1 MRDDGEVAERE
12 ELPVPSRGS
21 LIVEGSP
28 FVAPLLGHH
37 VLEGVLVEPEQGRA
51 AHAWANGAFQQIEDA
66 LGLEVVQTRFPER
79 RSNLGVAG
87 HVCRRLVIGF
97 ESLPQRLRV
106 LHLVQDQRG
115 EQPVVVLRGRLN
127 QRSADDVALKQSV
140 DLGLLARR
148 LCVLANVEHV
158 RDERR
163 VLEAEYQHVQA
174 LDAGSGGNVRV
185 AVAGVERGLEHLG
198 IRLHAVE
205 DLVLVSVAVPA
216 DEILV
221 GLEEVGRARIE
232 ELVLGRDAAP
242 LILNQ
247 NLEERVEEQVDERAL
262 DPPGNDLLLPILPL
276 LRRGFEN
283 VFPALLERMLV
294 LAVEEVVLEELRRR
308 QAHPE
313 RVDGVEY
320 LLLVLTLGEVDADE
334 LDVRLDCVPVDLLR
348 VDVLEKVVVG
358 KDDGR
363 GALNG
368 LAARGADDLLEILPV
383 VLAMSQGDFAGLQD
397 EISFEQSVGVDSRAK
412 RLEEDDHGREAL
424 LPVDDGA
431 NLGHLRP
438 GVAGGGLLQDDR
450 AKEIGPLRGCDELH
464 VAEEALPLLLS
475 PNVRALVEGYFK
487 QARSVEHAAYR
498 RLSCIHP

>member
-1 MRDDGEVAERE
+1 MRDYGEVAERE

-51 AHAWANGAFQQIEDA
+51 AHARTNGAFQQIEDA
-66 LGLEVVQTRFPER
+66 LGLEVVQTRFLECRP
-79 RSNLGVAG
+79 NLGVAG
-87 HVCRRLVIGF
+87 HVRRRLFVGF
-97 ESLPQRLRV
+97 ESLPQGLRV

-127 QRSADDVALKQSV
+127 QRSADDVALKQGE
-140 DLGLLARR
+140 DLGFLARR
-148 LCVLANVEHV
+148 LRVLANVEHV
-158 RDERR
+158 RDKRR

-174 LDAGSGGNVRV
+174 LDAGSGGDVRV
-185 AVAGVERGLEHLG
+185 AVAWVKRGLEHLG
-198 IRLHAVE
+198 IRLHAAE

-216 DEILV
+216 DEVLV

-232 ELVLGRDAAP
+232 ELVLGRDAA
-242 LILNQ
+242 LLVLNQ
-247 NLEERVEEQVDERAL
+247 DLEERVEEQVDERAL
-262 DPPGNDLLLPILPL
+262 DAPGNDLLLPILPL
-276 LRRGFEN
+276 LRRGFED
-283 VFPALLERMLV
+283 VLPALLERLLV

-320 LLLVLTLGEVDADE
+320 LLLVLALGEVDADE
-334 LDVRLDCVPVDLLR
+334 LDVRLDRVPVDLLW
-348 VDVLEKVVVG
+348 VDVLEEVVVG
-358 KDDGR
+358 KGDGR
-363 GALNG
+363 GALDR

-397 EISFEQSVGVDSRAK
+397 EISLEQPIGVDSRAEC
-412 RLEEDDHGREAL
+412 LEEDDHGREAL
-424 LPVDDGA
+424 LAVDDCA
-431 NLGHLRP
+431 NLGHLGP
-438 GVAGGGLLQDDR
+438 SVAGGGLLQDDR
-450 AKEIGPLRGCDELH
+450 AQEIGPLRGRDELH
-464 VAEEALPLLLS
+464 VAEEALPLLFS
-475 PNVRALVEGYFK
+475 PDVRPLVERYFE

-498 RLSCIHP
+498 RFSCIHP

>member
-66 LGLEVVQTRFPER
+66 LGLEVVQTRFLEC

-87 HVCRRLVIGF
+87 HVRRRLVIGF

-127 QRSADDVALKQSV
+127 QRSADDVALKQGV
-140 DLGLLARR
+140 DLRFLARR
-148 LCVLANVEHV
+148 LRVLSNVEHV

-174 LDAGSGGNVRV
+174 LDAGSGGDVRV
-185 AVAGVERGLEHLG
+185 AVARVERGLERLG
-198 IRLHAVE
+198 IRLHVVE
-205 DLVLVSVAVPA
+205 NLDLVAVAAPA

-221 GLEEVGRARIE
+221 GLEEVRSTRIE
-232 ELVLGRDAAP
+232 ELVLGRDATP
-242 LILNQ
+242 LVLNQ
-247 NLEERVEEQVDERAL
+247 DLEERVEEEVDERAL
-262 DPPGNDLLLPILPL
+262 DAPGNDLLLPILPL
-276 LRRGFEN
+276 LSRGLED
-283 VFPALLERMLV
+283 VFPALLERLLV
-294 LAVEEVVLEELRRR
+294 LAVEEVVLKELRRR

-320 LLLVLTLGEVDADE
+320 LLLVLALGKIDADE
-334 LDVRLDCVPVDLLR
+334 LDVRLDRVPVDLLR
-348 VDVLEKVVVG
+348 VDILEEVVVG

-363 GALNG
+363 GALEG
-368 LAARGADDLLEILPV
+368 FAARGADDLLEILPV
-383 VLAMSQGDFAGLQD
+383 VLAMSQGDFAGHQD
-397 EISFEQSVGVDSRAK
+397 EISLAQPIGVDSRAEC
-412 RLEEDDHGREAL
+412 LEEDDHGREAL
-424 LPVDDGA
+424 LAVDDGA
-431 NLGHLRP
+431 NLGDLGP
-438 GVAGGGLLQDDR
+438 GVAGGGLLQDDG
-450 AKEIGPLRGCDELH
+450 AQEIGPLRGRDELH
-464 VAEEALPLLLS
+464 VAEETLPLLFS
-475 PNVRALVEGYFK
+475 PDVRPLVKRYFE

-498 RLSCIHP
+498 RFSCIHP

>member
-51 AHAWANGAFQQIEDA
+51 AHARTNGAFQQIEDA
-66 LGLEVVQTRFPER
+66 LGLEVVQTRFLEC

-87 HVCRRLVIGF
+87 HVRRRLVIGF

-127 QRSADDVALKQSV
+127 QHSADDVALKQGV
-140 DLGLLARR
+140 DLRFLARR
-148 LCVLANVEHV
+148 LRVLSNVEHV

-174 LDAGSGGNVRV
+174 LDAGSGGDVRV
-185 AVAGVERGLEHLG
+185 AVARVERGLERLG
-198 IRLHAVE
+198 IRLHVVE
-205 DLVLVSVAVPA
+205 NLDLVAVAVPA

-221 GLEEVGRARIE
+221 GLEEVRSTRIE
-232 ELVLGRDAAP
+232 ELVLGRDATP
-242 LILNQ
+242 LVLDQ
-247 NLEERVEEQVDERAL
+247 NLEERVEEEVDERAL
-262 DPPGNDLLLPILPL
+262 DAPGNDLLLPILPL
-276 LRRGFEN
+276 LSRGLED
-283 VFPALLERMLV
+283 VFPALLERLLV
-294 LAVEEVVLEELRRR
+294 LAVEEVVLKELRRR

-320 LLLVLTLGEVDADE
+320 LLLVLALGKIDADE
-334 LDVRLDCVPVDLLR
+334 LDVRLDRVPVDLLR
-348 VDVLEKVVVG
+348 VDILEEVVVG

-363 GALNG
+363 GALEG
-368 LAARGADDLLEILPV
+368 FAARDADDLFEILPV
-383 VLAMSQGDFAGLQD
+383 VLAVPQGDIAGLQD
-397 EISFEQSVGVDSRAK
+397 EISLKQIVGAVFCTEC
-412 RLEEDDHGREAL
+412 LEEDDHGRESL
-424 LPVDDGA
+424 LAVDDGA
-431 NLGHLRP
+431 NLGDLGP
-438 GVAGGGLLQDDR
+438 GVAGGGLLQDDG
-450 AKEIGPLRGCDELH
+450 AQEIGPLRGRDELH
-464 VAEEALPLLLS
+464 VAEETLPLLFS
-475 PNVRALVEGYFK
+475 PDVRPLVKRYFE

-498 RLSCIHP
+498 CFSCIHP